1 VRIGE
6 ERRLRRR
13 VWDRHVAPEWVCT
26 ATLLLYRNHKQSGGF
41 EISGTRAESLT
52 FPNHKGNQVYW
63 DDFNGCREVLM
74 GKTGAERFQ
83 GYLLM
88 L

>member
-1 VRIGE
+1 VPA
-6 ERRLRRR
+6 
-13 VWDRHVAPEWVCT
+13 APGVGVDTSPQNGYCT
-26 ATLLLYRNHKQSGGF
+26 ATLLLYAKHKQSGEF

-52 FPNHKGNQVYW
+52 FPNQKGNQVYW

-74 GKTGAERFQ
+74 GKTGGERFQ